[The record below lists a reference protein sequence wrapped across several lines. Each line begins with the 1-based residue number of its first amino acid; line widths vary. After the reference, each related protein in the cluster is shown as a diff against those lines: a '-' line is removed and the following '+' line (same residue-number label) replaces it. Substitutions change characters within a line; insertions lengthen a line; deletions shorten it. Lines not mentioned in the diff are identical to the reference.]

1 VVPIYFSKK
10 LCGRYKIA
18 STDHPDFI
26 GDNVGAILY
35 RLPIT
40 VRWEIVF
47 LVHQAQL
54 IDFNAQNAPNAEPTK
69 TTLTD
74 NDNSFGLFDN
84 PTAMKTKPMIPQAS

>member
-1 VVPIYFSKK
+1 MTTIS
-10 LCGRYKIA
+10 
-18 STDHPDFI
+18 
-26 GDNVGAILY
+26 GAILY